1 MKKYLLAI
9 LAFTLLT
16 SVWMCAC
23 SSSGD
28 EPIIEEEEEEEE
40 IKEVVTYYT
49 NPVINRDAPDPTVV
63 RGKDGKFY
71 AFSTM
76 QNGNVP
82 VYQSDNLANWEF
94 YGNAYANMNVPT
106 FVPGAGIWA
115 PDANYINGKYVLYF
129 SMSTWGGEWEA
140 GIGRSTAVKPGGYY
154 SDSKL
159 LFNSREI
166 GVQNSIDP
174 VVYQEKG
181 RNYLIWGSFRGIYI
195 TELTE
200 DGLEIIDKTD
210 IQRIAGTA
218 YEGIYIH
225 KRDGYYYMFGAWGSC
240 CEGLNSSYRVI
251 VGRSKELYGPYVNKQ
266 GRKMLDNNHET
277 ILVGNDLVRGPGHT
291 SQIFTDDK
299 GQDWILYHGYE
310 AADVNAGRK
319 MFLDKVN
326 WDNDGWPTIGNGT
339 PTIKKS
345 AAPYFKSNTEDNK

>member
-23 SSSGD
+23 SSSGE

-326 WDNDGWPTIGNGT
+326 WDKDGWPTIGNGT

-345 AAPYFKSNTEDNK
+345 VAPYFKSNTENNK